1 MAAED
6 VSAIAGTLPGRQYR
20 YVMAGGC
27 MMRAEVVLLRVP
39 TRAGGV
45 YKRRSAARVAGG
57 EYVAASPFVCDRAIV

>member
-1 MAAED
+1 
-6 VSAIAGTLPGRQYR
+6 
-20 YVMAGGC
+20 
-27 MMRAEVVLLRVP
+27 MRAEVVLLRVP